1 MRWPPCWVLGAL
13 RADPQPRRR
22 SDWMQRDRALILTAL
37 LAGLRADELLR
48 ANVGDLR
55 RTDDSSPRSAMSTVS
70 TRASFESS
78 SATTTRSLY

>member
-37 LAGLRADELLR
+37 LAGLRADELRR

-55 RTDDSSPRSAMSTVS
+55 RTDDGAVIHVFEADVFGDAGEPEPPDP
-70 TRASFESS
+70 AS
-78 SATTTRSLY
+78 L